1 MSLPQT
7 SRATFTAGWL
17 GVSAFLM
24 ASISVAMFVT
34 FMSISGPIPKAIAF
48 SSNLLYAV
56 YLRAPLVSEVA
67 GVVAV
72 VLAIVALRGSSR
84 GLKVAPVGVVI
95 GILLFFFVTILDA
108 SLVSTLAP
116 PPIDDKVVA
125 PATFPLFV
133 LSPPVI
139 GIAVVVI
146 ATVAVLSRLRGVSGL
161 RLAIASMVTGGVVTA
176 YWLFNL
182 LIFSVNG
189 E

>member
-17 GVSAFLM
+17 RVSAFLM

-48 SSNLLYAV
+48 STNLLYAV

-72 VLAIVALRGSSR
+72 VLAMVVLRGSSR
-84 GLKVAPVGVVI
+84 GLKAALVGVAI
-95 GILLFFFVTILDA
+95 GILLFFFVTILAA

-116 PPIDDKVVA
+116 PPIDGKVVA
-125 PATFPLFV
+125 PASFPLLV

-139 GIAVVVI
+139 GIA
-146 ATVAVLSRLRGVSGL
+146 TVAIAAVAVVSRLRGVSGL
-161 RLAIASMVTGGVVTA
+161 RLGIASMVTGGVVTA
-176 YWLFNL
+176 YWLFSL
-182 LIFSVNG
+182 LILSLNG